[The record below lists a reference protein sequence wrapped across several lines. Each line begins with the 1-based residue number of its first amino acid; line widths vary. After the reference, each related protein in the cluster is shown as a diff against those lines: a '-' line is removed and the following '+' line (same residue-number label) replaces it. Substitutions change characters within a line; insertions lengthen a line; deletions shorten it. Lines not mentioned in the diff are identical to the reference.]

1 MTDPDGELLE
11 AQGALLARYA
21 PTAVVRRIAWSGG
34 ETQAIEL
41 GAGEPLLLI
50 HGGGDGAYEWVPIL
64 DALSRQR
71 RVIAIDRPGHGLAD
85 PFDYRGVDLLEHARA
100 FLREVMD
107 SLELESSAVLANSMG
122 GLWAASFA
130 LAEPARVSRLV
141 IAGVPPGLTR
151 EAPLPLRMMG
161 LPLVGRSIGR
171 IAMRNPSREGNRKF
185 WGQLLVV
192 HPERLADEFLD
203 VDVAHTRRNVDS
215 VLGVV
220 RLVVGPRGVR
230 QAVLLGDGWHGFA
243 VPTLFLTGEHDGF
256 VTPRIAEALARA
268 AASNP
273 LVESRLLPD
282 AGHVPWLDQPESFAR
297 VLVDFLS

>member
-100 FLREVMD
+100 FLMEVMD

-220 RLVVGPRGVR
+220 RLAVGPRGVR
-230 QAVLLGDGWHGFA
+230 HGVLLGDGWHGFA
-243 VPTLFLTGEHDGF
+243 APTLFLTGEHDGF